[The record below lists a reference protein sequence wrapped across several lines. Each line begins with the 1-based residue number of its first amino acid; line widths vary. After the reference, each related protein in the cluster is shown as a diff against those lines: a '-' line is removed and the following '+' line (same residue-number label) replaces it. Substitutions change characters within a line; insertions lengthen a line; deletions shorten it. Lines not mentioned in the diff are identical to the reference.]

1 MPTAAEPGPDEGEF
15 GWIERLLRPL
25 TRGAPGALD
34 LLDDA
39 ALLRPQPGQDL
50 VLTKDS
56 LVAGVHFLP
65 DDPLD
70 GVARK
75 LLAVNLSDLAAK
87 AAEPIGYL
95 LSVAWPIGTSWS
107 SKALFASGLAQA
119 GRDWNLDLLGGDTVA
134 TPGPL
139 TLSATLLGQVPSG
152 QMVLRSGARPGDVL
166 LVSGCIGDGW
176 LGLQAARGELAD
188 PDASLSE
195 RYRRPTPRLALR
207 EALRGHASAAADV
220 SDGLLADAGRLAI
233 ASHCAVH
240 VELDRVAA
248 SQAGAGWLATQPD
261 PLAARLALA
270 TGGDDYE
277 IVCAARPEAAKD
289 LVAAAAQAGLTMTII
304 GWFGPGSGVSASLD
318 GAPLVL
324 DRLGWAHHP

>member
-1 MPTAAEPGPDEGEF
+1 MGVRVPLPFGQSEGE
-15 GWIERLLRPL
+15 
-25 TRGAPGALD
+25 
-34 LLDDA
+34 
-39 ALLRPQPGQDL
+39 
-50 VLTKDS
+50 
-56 LVAGVHFLP
+56 
-65 DDPLD
+65 
-70 GVARK
+70 
-75 LLAVNLSDLAAK
+75 
-87 AAEPIGYL
+87 
-95 LSVAWPIGTSWS
+95 
-107 SKALFASGLAQA
+107 
-119 GRDWNLDLLGGDTVA
+119 
-134 TPGPL
+134 
-139 TLSATLLGQVPSG
+139 
-152 QMVLRSGARPGDVL
+152 
-166 LVSGCIGDGW
+166 
-176 LGLQAARGELAD
+176 
-188 PDASLSE
+188 
-195 RYRRPTPRLALR
+195 
-207 EALRGHASAAADV
+207 GHASAAADV